1 MSLYNKMMD
10 KAELLLKPTL
20 DEIRN
25 APPIQCSGLA
35 DTKINR
41 ILDSANWPSVIE
53 YKLSNILRGIL
64 CGYYSGSRSVKLHP
78 KIVEDILEV
87 YPDFF
92 DKVNIIVSKE

>member
-1 MSLYNKMMD
+1 MN

-25 APPIQCSGLA
+25 APLFQCSGLA
-35 DTKINR
+35 DTKINH
-41 ILDSANWPSVIE
+41 ILDSVNWPSVIE
-53 YKLSNILRGIL
+53 YKLGNILRGIL
-64 CGYYSGSRSVKLHP
+64 CGYYSGSRSIKLHP

-92 DKVNIIVSKE
+92 DKVNIDICKE